1 MLKISRRDLI
11 RIIAENLE
19 SEESFDDSALDQVVQ
34 PIGSIRTA
42 KSKFKKAFLEANPLF
57 KGMSPGN
64 QPGEK
69 EVRLGHSDSTAE
81 LREEDVL
88 QMIRDLGYGVE
99 QEVMPG
105 APGSMSSKYKTYR
118 VSTPSGHII
127 SVVFGSGNK
136 GEKFEAALRN
146 DLVAGAGDLGDP
158 FLDALGMQRSDVVSV
173 DEPLPARKR
182 PLTDT
187 IQDIGKEVSDI
198 TIRTSRPIPQ
208 AGGTSTLYISLK
220 DPQGKTLSNSGYAGG
235 FEMVNDT
242 LTPASHSLDQF
253 VTALGIDKEKIAVG
267 VMDYISQNM
276 SDPEQCEI
284 DMNPN
289 FDAETIGKFLAS
301 GLGYGY
307 VYARLG
313 KDGSY
318 HVEYLNT
325 PEDSAALVGTPI
337 KVAISYARHCG
348 DKKSQ
353 RSKGTR
359 AAIICDNGAKYSVAI
374 RNKNAKAKPDQI
386 MISILKYPSE

>member
-11 RIIAENLE
+11 RIISENLE
-19 SEESFDDSALDQVVQ
+19 AEESFDDSALDRVVQ
-34 PIGSIRTA
+34 PTGSIRTA
-42 KSKFKKAFLEANPLF
+42 KTKFKKAFLEANPLF

-158 FLDALGMQRSDVVSV
+158 FLEALGMQRSDVVSV

-253 VTALGIDKEKIAVG
+253 V
-267 VMDYISQNM
+267 
-276 SDPEQCEI
+276 
-284 DMNPN
+284 
-289 FDAETIGKFLAS
+289 
-301 GLGYGY
+301 
-307 VYARLG
+307 
-313 KDGSY
+313 
-318 HVEYLNT
+318 
-325 PEDSAALVGTPI
+325 
-337 KVAISYARHCG
+337 
-348 DKKSQ
+348 
-353 RSKGTR
+353 
-359 AAIICDNGAKYSVAI
+359 
-374 RNKNAKAKPDQI
+374 
-386 MISILKYPSE
+386 

>member
-1 MLKISRRDLI
+1 MLKISRKRLNQ
-11 RIIAENLE
+11 IISENLE
-19 SEESFDDSALDQVVQ
+19 DEESFSDAVIDQTMKA
-34 PIGSIRTA
+34 IGSIKTA
-42 KSKFKKAFLEANPLF
+42 KSKFKKDFLDANPVF
-57 KGMSPGN
+57 KAMSPGN

-69 EVRLGHSDSTAE
+69 EVRLGHSDPTAE

-88 QMIRDLGYGVE
+88 QLIRDLDYSVS
-99 QEVMPG
+99 QEIMSG
-105 APGSMSSKYKTYR
+105 APGSMSSKYKTYI
-118 VSTPSGHII
+118 VLTPSGHQI

-146 DLVAGAGDLGDP
+146 DLVAGSGDLGEP
-158 FLDALGMQRSDVVSV
+158 FIAALGMQRSDIISV
-173 DEPLPARKR
+173 DKPLPARKR
-182 PLTDT
+182 PLTDV

-208 AGGTSTLYISLK
+208 AGGVSTLYISLK
-220 DPQGKTLSNSGYAGG
+220 DPKGKTLSNSGYAGG

-242 LTPASHSLDQF
+242 LMPSSHSLDMF
-253 VTALGIDKEKIAVG
+253 VSALGIDKQKIATG
-267 VMDYISQNM
+267 VMDYVSQNI
-276 SDPEQCEI
+276 SEPDQCEI
-284 DMNPN
+284 DMN
-289 FDAETIGKFLAS
+289 

-307 VYARLG
+307 VYARLS

-325 PEDSAALVGTPI
+325 PEDSATLVGTPV

-386 MISILKYPSE
+386 MISILKYPAE